1 MHYLERMEIR
11 HHPDQPQHHHADD
24 SARGGWPAVF
34 AMTLCVSTLIASEF
48 MPVSLLT
55 PVADDLQVSEGQAGL
70 GIAVSGVFAVVTSL
84 FIAWASRGIDR
95 RALFLGLAA
104 AMLVSGVLVAF
115 AANYLLFLVGRAMLG
130 VAIGGFW
137 SMSTATVMRLV
148 PEEAVPRA
156 LALLNGGNALATTIA
171 APLGSSVGQFIG
183 WRGAFFCVVP
193 LAAVTFAWLFISLP
207 NLPSRERAN
216 SVAAFNVLRRRHVP
230 LGMLAISLF
239 FMGQFALFTYLR
251 PFLETVTG
259 VDVTTLSLMLL
270 ALGVAGLAGT
280 YAIGIVLKHAL
291 YGLLISMPLV
301 MAAIAGGLV
310 ILGHSPVSVAVL
322 LAAWGLIG
330 TAAPVAWWTWLS
342 KVLPGEVE
350 AGGGLMV
357 AVVQLAI
364 TLGASVGGMLFD
376 VWGYQATF
384 LASAALL
391 VLSGL
396 VAWLAARGSRSAI
409 DRHNLHQPLRHNA
422 GRRSLSPEGSR

>member
-1 MHYLERMEIR
+1 
-11 HHPDQPQHHHADD
+11 
-24 SARGGWPAVF
+24 
-34 AMTLCVSTLIASEF
+34 MTLCVSTLIASEF

-55 PVADDLQVSEGQAGL
+55 PVADGLQVSEGQAGL
-70 GIAVSGVFAVVTSL
+70 GIAVSGIFAVATSL

-95 RALFLGLAA
+95 RTLFLGLTA

-115 AANYLLFLVGRAMLG
+115 APNYLLFMVGRALLG

-171 APLGSSVGQFIG
+171 APLGSYLGQFIG

-193 LAAVTFAWLFISLP
+193 LAAATFAWLFISLP
-207 NLPSRERAN
+207 NLPSRERA
-216 SVAAFNVLRRRHVP
+216 SGVAAFKVLRRPQVP
-230 LGMLAISLF
+230 FGMLAISLF

-251 PFLETVTG
+251 PFLETATG

-270 ALGVAGLAGT
+270 GLGVAGLAGT
-280 YAIGIVLKHAL
+280 YAIGVALKRAL
-291 YGLLISMPLV
+291 YGLLITIPLV
-301 MAAIAGGLV
+301 MAAIAVALV
-310 ILGHSPVSVAVL
+310 VLGHSPVSVAVL

-342 KVLPGEVE
+342 RVLPGEVE

-364 TLGASVGGMLFD
+364 TLGASVGGLLFD
-376 VWGYQATF
+376 GWGYQATF
-384 LASAALL
+384 LASAVLL
-391 VLSGL
+391 ILSGL
-396 VAWLAARGSRSAI
+396 IAWLAARGSRAAS
-409 DRHNLHQPLRHNA
+409 DRSNPLRTATPAN
-422 GRRSLSPEGSR
+422 

>member
-1 MHYLERMEIR
+1 MHYLKRMEIR
-11 HHPDQPQHHHADD
+11 HHPDQPQHHQADD
-24 SARGGWPAVF
+24 SACGGWPAVF

-55 PVADDLQVSEGQAGL
+55 PVADGLQVSEGQAGL

-115 AANYLLFLVGRAMLG
+115 AANYLLFMVGRAMLG

-148 PEEAVPRA
+148 PEEAVQRA

-171 APLGSSVGQFIG
+171 APLGSYVGQFIG

-216 SVAAFNVLRRRHVP
+216 SVAAFNVLRRRQVP

-409 DRHNLHQPLRHNA
+409 DRHNP
-422 GRRSLSPEGSR
+422 LSPPHR

>member
-1 MHYLERMEIR
+1 MTYLNPMEIA
-11 HHPDQPQHHHADD
+11 HHPDQPPQDHADD
-24 SARGGWPAVF
+24 TARGGWPAVF

-55 PVADDLQVSEGQAGL
+55 PIAIGLQVTEGQAGQ
-70 GIAVSGVFAVVTSL
+70 GIAVSGIFAVVTSL
-84 FIAWASRGIDR
+84 FIAWASKDIDR
-95 RALFLGLAA
+95 RTLFLGLTA
-104 AMLVSGVLVAF
+104 AMFVSGVLVAL
-115 AANYLLFLVGRAMLG
+115 APNYQLFMVGRALLG

-148 PEEAVPRA
+148 PEDAVPRA

-171 APLGSSVGQFIG
+171 APLGSYLGQFIG

-193 LAAVTFAWLFISLP
+193 LAGVTLTWLFISLP
-207 NLPSRERAN
+207 KMPSRERA
-216 SVAAFNVLRRRHVP
+216 SGVAAFKVLRRPQVP
-230 LGMLAISLF
+230 FGMLAISLF

-251 PFLETVTG
+251 PFLEMVTG

-270 ALGVAGLAGT
+270 GLGAAGLIGT
-280 YAIGIVLKHAL
+280 YAIGIALKYAL
-291 YGLLISMPLV
+291 YGLLISIPLM
-301 MAAIAGGLV
+301 MAMIAGGLIV
-310 ILGHSPVSVAVL
+310 LGHSPASVAL
-322 LAAWGLIG
+322 LLGAWGLIG

-342 KVLPGEVE
+342 RVLPGEVE

-376 VWGYQATF
+376 QLGYQATF

-391 VLSGL
+391 ILSGL
-396 VAWLAARGSRSAI
+396 VAWLAARGARAAI
-409 DRHNLHQPLRHNA
+409 EHQDPFRPAPSKL
-422 GRRSLSPEGSR
+422 